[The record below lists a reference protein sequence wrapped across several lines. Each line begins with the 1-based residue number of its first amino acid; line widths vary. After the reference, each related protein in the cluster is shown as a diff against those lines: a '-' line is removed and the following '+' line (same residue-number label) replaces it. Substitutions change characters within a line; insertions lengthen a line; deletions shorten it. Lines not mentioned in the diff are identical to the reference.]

1 MSDRKK
7 QNAPLRRKIGLI
19 VFSIGLISSMIG
31 YHENII
37 QDPTWAPLMLI
48 PLFCFLLAILI
59 LQSTWD
65 QRGK

>member
-1 MSDRKK
+1 MSDRKN
-7 QNAPLRRKIGLI
+7 QNTPLRRKIGLI
-19 VFSIGLISSMIG
+19 IFTIGLISSMIG

-37 QDPTWAPLMLI
+37 QDTNWAPLMLV

-65 QRGK
+65 QKGK

>member
-1 MSDRKK
+1 MRNHNKK
-7 QNAPLRRKIGLI
+7 NLPLRRKIGIL
-19 VFSIGLISSMIG
+19 VFTIGFIGSLIG

-37 QDPTWAPLMLI
+37 QDPKWAPLMLI

-65 QRGK
+65 KNAK

>member
-1 MSDRKK
+1 MSDRKN
-7 QNAPLRRKIGLI
+7 QNTPLRRKIGLI

>member
-1 MSDRKK
+1 MSDHKN
-7 QNAPLRRKIGLI
+7 QDAPLRRKIGLF
-19 VFSIGLISSMIG
+19 VFTVGLISSMIG

-37 QDPTWAPLMLI
+37 QNPTWAPLMLI

-65 QRGK
+65 RKGK

>member
-1 MSDRKK
+1 MSDRKN
-7 QNAPLRRKIGLI
+7 QNAPLRRRIGLI

-65 QRGK
+65 QRGR

>member
-1 MSDRKK
+1 MSVRKN
-7 QNAPLRRKIGLI
+7 QNAPLRRRIGLI

-65 QRGK
+65 QRGR

>member
-1 MSDRKK
+1 MSDRKN

>member
-1 MSDRKK
+1 MSDRKN
-7 QNAPLRRKIGLI
+7 QNAPLRRRIGLI